1 MLCFRVLCDSWYF
14 QNLAGLFP
22 HQAMDLFD
30 MGEGYS
36 SLQDGL
42 SQVKCPVMVIGVQT
56 DILFPI
62 WQQRTLADLLQ
73 KSGSIGHSMMS
84 SNIEDYN
91 IANLICTLYTNMH
104 TQSPCFVS
112 VLLYMNGS
120 TSLFLSMQLKNVKIY
135 VIKSFKNYF
144 SIDF

>member
-1 MLCFRVLCDSWYF
+1 MLWFRVLCDSWYF
-14 QNLAGLFP
+14 HNLAGLFP
-22 HQAMDLFD
+22 YQAMDLFD

-91 IANLICTLYTNMH
+91 IANLICTLYTNRH

>member
-1 MLCFRVLCDSWYF
+1 
-14 QNLAGLFP
+14 
-22 HQAMDLFD
+22 